1 MDPLTL
7 ALAGGV
13 LVFALV
19 VALLLVL
26 AGGQSASERLAESSG
41 ASHDAAVAV
50 DSVPLGRAD
59 PLPGLSDVVEG
70 TPFWENMQMQLLRAG
85 LLLRPSEALIISTI
99 SMVAGLVLGWVLT
112 GQPILGILTGALGL
126 GAPYMYMTQRAA
138 RRQAALT
145 SQLPDALDMLGSALR
160 SGYALTR
167 GFQVVASQMHPPISE
182 EFERVLQEVQVG
194 ISVSEALD
202 GLLMRTDSY
211 DLELMVAAMQTQLT
225 MGGNLAEVLDK
236 IAHMIRERVRLQ
248 GEINAATSE
257 GRMSAGILIAMPIV
271 MSIVISVVNPNYLDP
286 LFHERLGIMMLMGA
300 GMLMLAGIVIIK
312 KMLEIDI

>member
-19 VALLLVL
+19 VALLLVF

-41 ASHDAAVAV
+41 APRDATVAV
-50 DSVPLGRAD
+50 DSAPLGRAD

-126 GAPYMYMTQRAA
+126 GAPYMYMVQRAA

-167 GFQVVASQMHPPISE
+167 GFQVVSSQMHPPISE

-225 MGGNLAEVLDK
+225 MGGNLSEVLDK